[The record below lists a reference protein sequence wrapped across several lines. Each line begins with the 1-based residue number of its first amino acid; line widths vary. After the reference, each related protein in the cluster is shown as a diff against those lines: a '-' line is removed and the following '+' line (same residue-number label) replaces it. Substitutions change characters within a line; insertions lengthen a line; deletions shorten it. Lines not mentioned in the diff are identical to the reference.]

1 MSIYSKK
8 QQWKLWLFIAAIVI
22 VAASLWYTNT
32 LVNKI
37 AQEERKKV
45 RLWADAIKKKAYLV
59 KYTNDLFNKIKA
71 DERKK
76 VELWAEATRQLSQDL
91 TDYGFVLKVVSDNT
105 TVPVI
110 LTDDH
115 GTVITSRNLDPTK
128 ENDKTYL
135 KLQMQAMRSK
145 QEPIEINIYKGQKNY
160 LYYQD
165 SKLFSELKNN
175 LDDLIKSFISEV
187 AVNSASVPVIY
198 TDSTRLNVIA
208 SGNVDS
214 LKIKDTTELKKI
226 LLVMNSQNQPIE
238 VEFGGGSK
246 SYIYYQES
254 ILLTQLKYYP
264 YVMFSIIGLFLLVAY
279 LLFSTAR
286 RVEQNQVWVGLAKE
300 TAHQLGTPLSSLI
313 AWLEYLKSKGLDPD
327 TAMEIGKDVKRLET
341 ITERFSKIGSLPKL
355 DSVDLVK
362 VLEDSVNYMKL
373 RTSKNVVFAIDTG
386 NQNEVIAQ
394 LNAPLFEWVIEN
406 LIRNAV
412 DAMNGRGSISITLSD
427 QTQFVYIDIADTGK
441 GIPKSK
447 YKTVFEPGFTT
458 KQRGWG
464 LGLSLTKRIIE
475 NYHLGKI
482 FVKSS
487 EIDKGTTFRIVLNKV

>member
-8 QQWKLWLFIAAIVI
+8 QQWKIWLFIAAIVI
-22 VAASLWYTNT
+22 IGVSLWYTNT

-45 RLWADAIKKKAYLV
+45 KLWADAIQKKANLV
-59 KYTNDLFNKIKA
+59 KYTNELFNKIKI

-76 VELWAEATRQLSQDL
+76 VELWAEATRQLSRDL
-91 TDYGFVLKVVSDNT
+91 SDYGFVLKVVSDNT

-110 LTDDH
+110 LADEH
-115 GTVITSRNLDPTK
+115 GNPITSRNLDPAK

-135 KLQMQAMRSK
+135 KLQMQAMRMV
-145 QEPIEINIYKGQKNY
+145 QEPIEIEVYRGQKNY
-160 LYYQD
+160 LYYKD
-165 SKLFSELKNN
+165 SRLFSELKTV

-198 TDSTRLNVIA
+198 TDSTKENILA

-214 LKIKDTTELKKI
+214 IKIKDPNFLKKI
-226 LLVMNSQNQPIE
+226 LGEMEAQNPPIE
-238 VEFGGGSK
+238 VEFGDGSK
-246 SYIYYQES
+246 SYIFYQES
-254 ILLTQLKYYP
+254 MLLTQLKYYP
-264 YVMFSIIGLFLLVAY
+264 FVMFGVIGLFLLIAY
-279 LLFSTAR
+279 ILFSTAR
-286 RVEQNQVWVGLAKE
+286 KVEQNQVWVGMAKE

-313 AWLEYLKSKGLDPD
+313 AWLEHLRSKGLDPD
-327 TAMEIGKDVKRLET
+327 TATEIEKDVKRLET
-341 ITERFSKIGSLPKL
+341 ITERFSKIGSVPKL
-355 DSVDLVK
+355 DRVDLIN
-362 VLEDSVNYMKL
+362 VLHDSVNYMKL
-373 RTSKNVVFAIDTG
+373 RTSKNVAFAINSG
-386 NQNEVIAQ
+386 NQKEIFAQ
-394 LNAPLFEWVIEN
+394 LNVPLFEWVIEN

-412 DAMNGRGSISITLSD
+412 DAMNGSGSIIITIAD
-427 QTQFVYIDIADTGK
+427 QTQFVYIDITDTGK

-447 YKTVFEPGFTT
+447 YKTVFEPGYTT

-475 NYHLGKI
+475 NYHSGKI

-487 EIDKGTTFRIVLNKV
+487 ETDKGTTFRIVLNK